1 MQTVAMNLRRIHPI
15 RSGVEAYMHSLVTAL
30 ARRDDVHLHGIV
42 PALETPLP
50 STVRRVVSALP
61 ANAGSWA
68 KLWYD
73 LVGAGGAAARTGA
86 ALYHGVDT
94 FLPVGLPA
102 SMRCVVNVHD
112 LGYFRQPQLFD
123 RKTLWLN
130 QSHARLRLRRAD
142 HYIALSALTADDLMA
157 LMGVSSRD
165 ITVVPAAHD
174 AFFTEPTQDVR
185 DGVPFFMTVGG
196 SNPRKNLDRV
206 IEAFVAWR
214 ARGGDRRA
222 VTLRIV
228 GAVGANFKARESELR
243 AEHIALEGFVT
254 RERLRT
260 LYRTSHGLLFPALYE
275 GFGIPILEA
284 MACGAP
290 VLTTGSG
297 ATLEVAGDAAVLVD
311 PLNVSS
317 ISDGIERLHQDGAR
331 LTVAGRRARRAVL
344 MGRDGTHDR
353 RGLPACRPLRRGGA
367 PA

>member
-30 ARRDDVHLHGIV
+30 ARRDDVRLHGIV
-42 PALETPLP
+42 PAHDTPLP
-50 STVRRVVSALP
+50 AAVQRVVSELP
-61 ANAGSWA
+61 NNAPTRT

-73 LVGAGGAAARTGA
+73 LVRAGGVAARTGA
-86 ALYHGVDT
+86 AVYHGVDT
-94 FLPVGLPA
+94 FLPFGLPSA
-102 SMRCVVNVHD
+102 MRCVVNVHD

-130 QSHARLRLRRAD
+130 QWHARLRLRRAD

-174 AFFTEPTQDVR
+174 AFFAEPTPDVR
-185 DGVPFFMTVGG
+185 DGAPFFMTVGG

-206 IEAFVAWR
+206 IESFVAWR

-228 GAVGANFKARESELR
+228 GAIDANFQARESALR
-243 AEHIALEGFVT
+243 SENIVFEGFVT

-260 LYRTSHGLLFPALYE
+260 LYRTSRGLLFPALYE

-297 ATLEVAGDAAVLVD
+297 ATLEVGGDAAVFVD
-311 PLNVSS
+311 PLSVAS
-317 ISDGIERLHQDGAR
+317 ITEGIERLHRDGEALR
-331 LTVAGRRARRAVL
+331 VAGSARASQFSWDETARMTVEVYQRAA
-344 MGRDGTHDR
+344 R
-353 RGLPACRPLRRGGA
+353 
-367 PA
+367 